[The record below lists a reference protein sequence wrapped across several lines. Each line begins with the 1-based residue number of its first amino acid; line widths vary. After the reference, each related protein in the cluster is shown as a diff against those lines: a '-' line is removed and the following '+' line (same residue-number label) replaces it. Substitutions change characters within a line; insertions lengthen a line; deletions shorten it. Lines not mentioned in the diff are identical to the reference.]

1 MPYRSPVAEY
11 KFVLA
16 HVVGFEDVSST
27 ETFAEATPDTVDAI
41 LTEVGKLAE
50 DKLAPLNRNG
60 DLYPAQLENG
70 VIRTSK
76 GFADGYA
83 AIAEGG
89 WIGLSAPADHGGM
102 GLPLTLT
109 CAVND
114 IFSGAN
120 MALGL
125 NPLLTQ
131 GQIEA
136 LEHHAPDWM
145 KELYLPK
152 LISGEW
158 NGTMNLTEP
167 QAGCRAGDA
176 RHQPV
181 HGAEIYPE
189 RGRLS
194 RRFECAAG
202 CVAGAQD
209 GDPRL
214 SDLRDGIY
222 GCDRLAD

>member
-70 VIRTSK
+70 VVRTSK

-125 NPLLTQ
+125 NPLLTRPDRTSARCPPRPCRTVM
-131 GQIEA
+131 EA
-136 LEHHAPDWM
+136 TRSRDRRSL
-145 KELYLPK
+145 
-152 LISGEW
+152 S
-158 NGTMNLTEP
+158 
-167 QAGCRAGDA
+167 R
-176 RHQPV
+176 
-181 HGAEIYPE
+181 GAITIWAAMSVTPCWPACLMPR
-189 RGRLS
+189 RGREASACSWCRNISRTRTALS
-194 RRFECAAG
+194 A
-202 CVAGAQD
+202 
-209 GDPRL
+209 
-214 SDLRDGIY
+214 I
-222 GCDRLAD
+222 